1 MLYFFLIAVAI
12 AEIENFTCANALW
25 YSFITLTTI
34 GLDDL
39 TQGKIFRTKGVAPQS
54 RQALFIILWLM
65 FGSIKSGVTLLVLFK
80 GSENIQ
86 VQETQPDNKNAI
98 NDLVPVDEIAFFEGD
113 IVEEPFEKNDK
124 GIRKNEKMWHPILK

>member
-1 MLYFFLIAVAI
+1 
-12 AEIENFTCANALW
+12 
-25 YSFITLTTI
+25 
-34 GLDDL
+34 
-39 TQGKIFRTKGVAPQS
+39 
-54 RQALFIILWLM
+54 M

-98 NDLVPVDEIAFFEGD
+98 NDLVPVDEMAFFEGD